1 MRSEIM
7 EISILLLHM
16 NRIGMP
22 GRSSMEDF
30 NDINELRL
38 LPVGSPAATPILS
51 RVTHVYTDLDGTLL
65 APGGRL
71 LTTHSGKPS
80 SMLAQALTA
89 LKVAGVEVILVT
101 GRNRIQATE
110 ILRLLDLNSFIG
122 EMGTVLQIGFGAD
135 AEISYALGHWS
146 EVVLCEGLAP
156 GEIPDD
162 LTPYEVISKSG
173 AIDRLFEAFPNKLEH
188 HRPYGDSREV
198 TQMLRGSV
206 DMATAKALLSQEILP
221 LELLDN
227 GIIHPK
233 VHTLVGVDEIHAYHL
248 VPRGTSKSSAVA
260 ADIARRKLEPEQ
272 TLAIGDAVSDVLM
285 GEHTGSLVVVQNAL
299 KNQSVI
305 SAISARRIES
315 DNLTKANDPL
325 MSSRQDQV
333 ADCFQS
339 WSELKRPTFSTKNE
353 TADGW
358 VEFARA
364 LLLAKE
370 LG

>member
-1 MRSEIM
+1 
-7 EISILLLHM
+7 
-16 NRIGMP
+16 
-22 GRSSMEDF
+22 MEDF

-146 EVVLCEGLAP
+146 EVVLYEGLAP
-156 GEIPDD
+156 GEIPDEM
-162 LTPYEVISKSG
+162 TPYEVIAKSG
-173 AIDRLFEAFPNKLEH
+173 AIDRLFEAFPNKLEY

-206 DMATAKALLSQEILP
+206 DMAEAKALLSQEALP
-221 LELLDN
+221 LQLLDN
-227 GIIHPK
+227 GVVHPK
-233 VHTLVGVDEIHAYHL
+233 IHTLVGVDEIHAYHL
-248 VPRGTSKSSAVA
+248 VPRGTSKASAVA
-260 ADIARRKLEPEQ
+260 ADIARRELKPEQ

-299 KNQSVI
+299 KNISVI
-305 SAISARRIES
+305 SAINARCIEPES
-315 DNLTKANDPL
+315 PAKGNGLLLPNGNGQIADSVNNWNI
-325 MSSRQDQV
+325 MSH
-333 ADCFQS
+333 
-339 WSELKRPTFSTKNE
+339 PTFSTKSQ

-364 LLLAKE
+364 LLLAKD